1 MSKYIFIML
10 AVLFTHLS
18 MAQNEINEKQ
28 SHEQIAT
35 FAGGCFW
42 CVEEAFEQ
50 MNGVREVISG
60 FSGGTELNPTY
71 QEVSAGKTGHTE
83 SVQVYYDP
91 NIVSYAALLQ
101 KFWRIIDPTD
111 NKGQFVDRGQQYRPE
126 IFYHTDQQRKIAQ
139 KTKQYLAEHGPFKK
153 PIVVPITRFKSFYP
167 AEDYHQNYYD
177 KNPIRYKVY
186 TFNSGRYD
194 FIEKFWGDTSDIDYQ
209 QYTNQNPNGVNQS
222 NAAQARWKSYSKPSD
237 EVLQQKLTDIQFEV
251 TQEDGTEEPF
261 NNAYW
266 DNKRPSIYVDILSG
280 EPLFS
285 STDKYKSGTGWPSF
299 TQPITSDA
307 VVEKEDNSWF
317 YTRTEIRSRYGNNHI
332 GHVFSDGPKPTGLR
346 YCMNSAALEFIPLDE
361 MKEHGYGDYIKYVT
375 ADN

>member
-1 MSKYIFIML
+1 
-10 AVLFTHLS
+10 

-139 KTKQYLAEHGPFKK
+139 QTKQYLAEHGPFKK

-222 NAAQARWKSYSKPSD
+222 DAAQARWKSYSKPSD
-237 EVLQQKLTDIQFEV
+237 EVLQQKLTDTQFEV

-266 DNKRPSIYVDILSG
+266 DNKRPGIYVDILSG